1 MNRKIPTLFAALA
14 ALAALAAPLAAAPKA
29 EGGPALVIYAYDSFV
44 SEWGP
49 AGKVI
54 PRFEAASGLKVTVIS
69 AGDAGQVLAR
79 AILEKADPQ
88 ADLIVGIDNNLLAR
102 ALEEKILEPYRSPNL
117 GLVPRELRFDPSQ
130 AVTPMDYGYFAV
142 VYDSQKLSDPPAS
155 LEDLASPRF
164 RGKLILQ
171 DPRTSSPGLG
181 FLLWTI
187 AVYGEQWPRY
197 WQRLRPS
204 ILTVTDGWDAAY
216 GMFTAGEAPLVLSYT
231 TSPAYHLEYEQSERY
246 RAALFPEGHYLQVEG
261 VGLLKG
267 AKHPGPARAFIDFL
281 LTESFQG
288 ELALTNWMY
297 PVNPAVRLPDSFRLA
312 PKPAKSLSL
321 PAARIRDDLEQWLSQ
336 WARLMS
342 R

>member
-1 MNRKIPTLFAALA
+1 MTRKILTLFAVLG
-14 ALAALAAPLAAAPKA
+14 ALAAPLSAAPKA
-29 EGGPALVIYAYDSFV
+29 EKDEADALVIYAYDSFA

-54 PRFEAASGLKVTVIS
+54 PRFEAQAGVKVTVIS
-69 AGDAGQVLAR
+69 AGDAGQVLSR
-79 AILEKADPQ
+79 AILEKADPR
-88 ADLIVGIDNNLLAR
+88 ADLIVGIDNNLLQR
-102 ALEEKILEPYRSPNL
+102 ALEEKVLEPYRSPNL
-117 GLVPRELRFDPSQ
+117 RLAPGELQFDPSHS
-130 AVTPMDYGYFAV
+130 VTPMDYGYFAV
-142 VYDSQKLSDPPAS
+142 VYDSQKLPDPPAS
-155 LEDLASPRF
+155 LEDLASRRF

-187 AVYGEQWPRY
+187 AVYGGQWQEY
-197 WQRLRPS
+197 WRRLQPS
-204 ILTVTDGWDAAY
+204 ILTVADGWDAAY
-216 GMFTAGEAPLVLSYT
+216 GMFISGEAPLVLSYT
-231 TSPAYHLEYEQSERY
+231 TSPAYHLENEKTERY
-246 RAALFPEGHYLQVEG
+246 RSALFPEGHYLQVEG

-267 AKHPGPARAFIDFL
+267 AKHPALARAFIDFL
-281 LTESFQG
+281 LTDAFQS

-312 PKPAKSLSL
+312 PRPAKSLSL
-321 PAARIRDDLEQWLSQ
+321 PAAQIRDNLDDWLSQ

>member
-1 MNRKIPTLFAALA
+1 MIQKIFALLA
-14 ALAALAAPLAAAPKA
+14 FAGVLAAPLAA
-29 EGGPALVIYAYDSFV
+29 EQTLVIYAYDSFV

-54 PRFEAASGLKVTVIS
+54 PPFEARTGAKVKLIS

-88 ADLIVGIDNNLLAR
+88 ADLIIGVDNSLLAR
-102 ALEEKILEPYRSPNL
+102 AQEQKVLEPYRSPNL
-117 GLVPRELRFDPSQ
+117 KLVPRELQFDPSHS
-130 AVTPMDYGYFAV
+130 VTPMDYGYFAI
-142 VYDSQKLSDPPAS
+142 VYDSQKLSDPPTS

-164 RGKLILQ
+164 RGKLLLE

-187 AVYGEQWPRY
+187 AVYGDGWQAY
-197 WQRLRPS
+197 WKRLEAN
-204 ILTVTDGWDAAY
+204 ILTITDGWDAAY
-216 GMFTAGEAPLVLSYT
+216 GMFTSGEAPLVLSYT
-231 TSPAYHLEYEQSERY
+231 TSPAYHLENEHTERY

-267 AKHPGPARAFIDFL
+267 AKHPALARAFIDYL
-281 LTESFQG
+281 LTETFQR
-288 ELALTNWMY
+288 ELPLTNWMY
-297 PVNPAVRLPDSFRLA
+297 PVNPGVRLPDSYRLA

-321 PAARIRDDLEQWLSQ
+321 PAAQIRAHQAQWLEQ

>member
-1 MNRKIPTLFAALA
+1 MTRQFLSLLA
-14 ALAALAAPLAAAPKA
+14 VLVAVATPLAAAPRPEEDKA
-29 EGGPALVIYAYDSFV
+29 EALVIYAYDSFV

-54 PRFEAASGLKVTVIS
+54 PRFEAQAGVKVTMIS

-79 AILEKADPQ
+79 AIMEKAAPQ
-88 ADLIVGIDNNLLAR
+88 ADLIIGIDNNLLAR
-102 ALEEKILEPYRSPNL
+102 ALEEKLLEPYRSPNL
-117 GLVPRELRFDPSQ
+117 RLAPRELQFDPSH

-142 VYDSQKLSDPPAS
+142 VYDSQKLAAPPAG

-164 RGKLILQ
+164 RGKLLLQ

-187 AVYGEQWPRY
+187 AVYGSRWQEY
-197 WQRLRPS
+197 WRRLAPS

-216 GMFTAGEAPLVLSYT
+216 GMFTSGEAPLVLSYT
-231 TSPAYHLEYEQSERY
+231 TSPAYHLEYEQTERY

-261 VGLLKG
+261 IALLKG
-267 AKHPGPARAFIDFL
+267 AKHPAQARAFIDFL
-281 LTESFQG
+281 LTEAFQK
-288 ELALTNWMY
+288 ELPLTNWMY
-297 PVNPAVRLPDSFRLA
+297 PVNPAVRLPDSYRLA
-312 PKPAKSLSL
+312 PRPDKSLSL
-321 PAARIRDDLEQWLSQ
+321 PAAQIRDRLDGWLSE

>member
-1 MNRKIPTLFAALA
+1 MTRKILALFAALG
-14 ALAALAAPLAAAPKA
+14 ALAAPLSAAPKA
-29 EGGPALVIYAYDSFV
+29 EKEQALVIYAYDSFV

-54 PRFEAASGLKVTVIS
+54 PRFEAQAGVKVTVIS
-69 AGDAGQVLAR
+69 AGDAGQVLSR
-79 AILEKADPQ
+79 AILEKADPR
-88 ADLIVGIDNNLLAR
+88 ADLIIGIDNSLLAR
-102 ALEEKILEPYRSPNL
+102 AQEEKVLEPYRSPNL
-117 GLVPRELRFDPSQ
+117 GLVPRELQFDPSHS
-130 AVTPMDYGYFAV
+130 VTPMDYGYFAV
-142 VYDSQKLSDPPAS
+142 VYDSQKLPDPPAS

-187 AVYGEQWPRY
+187 AVYGEQWQEY
-197 WQRLRPS
+197 WRRLQPS

-216 GMFTAGEAPLVLSYT
+216 GMFTSGEAPLVLSYT
-231 TSPAYHLEYEQSERY
+231 TSPAYHLENEKTERY
-246 RAALFPEGHYLQVEG
+246 RAAVFPEGHYLQVEG

-267 AKHPGPARAFIDFL
+267 AKHPALARAFIDFL
-281 LTESFQG
+281 LTESFQS

-312 PKPAKSLSL
+312 PRPAKSLSL
-321 PAARIRDDLEQWLSQ
+321 PAARIRGNLEQWLSQ

>member
-1 MNRKIPTLFAALA
+1 MIRIKFAFLALVAALA
-14 ALAALAAPLAAAPKA
+14 VPLAAAP
-29 EGGPALVIYAYDSFV
+29 GPEKEQALVIYAYDSFV

-54 PRFEAASGLKVTVIS
+54 PRFEAQAAVKVTVIS

-79 AILEKADPQ
+79 AILEKDDPQ
-88 ADLIVGIDNNLLAR
+88 ADLIIGIDNNLLAR
-102 ALEEKILEPYRSPNL
+102 ALEEKVLQPYRSPNL
-117 GLVPRELRFDPSQ
+117 GLVPRELQFDPSHS
-130 AVTPMDYGYFAV
+130 VTPMDYGYFAV
-142 VYDSQKLSDPPAS
+142 VYDSQKLPDPPAS

-187 AVYGEQWPRY
+187 AVYGEQWQEY
-197 WQRLRPS
+197 WRRLAPN

-216 GMFTAGEAPLVLSYT
+216 GMFTSGEAPLVLSYT
-231 TSPAYHLEYEQSERY
+231 TSPAYHLEYEQTERY
-246 RAALFPEGHYLQVEG
+246 LAALFPEGHYLQVEG

-267 AKHPGPARAFIDFL
+267 AKHPALARAFIDFL
-281 LTESFQG
+281 LTEAFQS

-312 PKPAKSLSL
+312 PRPAKSLSL
-321 PAARIRDDLEQWLSQ
+321 PAAQIRGSLEQWLSE
-336 WARLMS
+336 WTRLMS

>member
-1 MNRKIPTLFAALA
+1 MTRQIVALL
-14 ALAALAAPLAAAPKA
+14 ALWAGLAAPLAAAPKA
-29 EGGPALVIYAYDSFV
+29 EKEQGLVIYAYDSFV

-54 PRFEAASGLKVTVIS
+54 PGFEAQAGVKVTVIS
-69 AGDAGQVLAR
+69 CGDAGQVLSR
-79 AILEKADPQ
+79 AILEKDNPQ
-88 ADLIVGIDNNLLAR
+88 ADLILGIDNNLLAR
-102 ALEEKILEPYRSPNL
+102 ALEEKILEPYLSPNL
-117 GLVPRELRFDPSQ
+117 ALVPRELQFDPSH
-130 AVTPMDYGYFAV
+130 AVTPFDYGYFAV
-142 VYDSQKLSDPPAS
+142 VYDSDRLAQPPLS
-155 LEDLASPRF
+155 LEDLAAPRF

-187 AVYGEQWPRY
+187 AVYGEGWPQY
-197 WQRLRPS
+197 WRRLAPS
-204 ILTVTDGWDAAY
+204 ILTITDGWDSAY
-216 GMFTAGEAPLVLSYT
+216 GMFTSGEAPLVLSYT
-231 TSPAYHLEYEQSERY
+231 TSPAYHLENEKTERY

-281 LTESFQG
+281 LTEAFQA

-297 PVNPAVRLPDSFRLA
+297 PVNPAVGLPDSFRLA

-321 PAARIRDDLEQWLSQ
+321 PASRIRDNLEQWLSQ

>member
-1 MNRKIPTLFAALA
+1 MIQKIIAL
-14 ALAALAAPLAAAPKA
+14 LGFGCALAAPLAAAPGSDK
-29 EGGPALVIYAYDSFV
+29 EQSLVIYAYDSFV

-54 PRFEAASGLKVTVIS
+54 PRFEAQTGAKVTVIS

-88 ADLIVGIDNNLLAR
+88 ADLIIGVDNSLLAR
-102 ALEEKILEPYRSPNL
+102 AQEQKVLEPYGSPNL
-117 GLVPRELRFDPSQ
+117 GLVPRELQFDPSHS
-130 AVTPMDYGYFAV
+130 VTPMDYGYFAI
-142 VYDSQKLSDPPAS
+142 VYDSQKLPDPPSS
-155 LEDLASPRF
+155 LQDLASPRF
-164 RGKLILQ
+164 RGKLLLE

-187 AVYGEQWPRY
+187 AVYGDGWPDY
-197 WQRLRPS
+197 WRRLQPN

-216 GMFTAGEAPLVLSYT
+216 GMFTSGEAPLVLSYT
-231 TSPAYHLEYEQSERY
+231 TSPAYHLENEKTERY
-246 RAALFPEGHYLQVEG
+246 RAAMFPEGHYLQVEG

-267 AKHPGPARAFIDFL
+267 AKHPVLARRFIDYM
-281 LTESFQG
+281 LTEAFQG

-297 PVNPAVRLPDSFRLA
+297 PVNPEVRLPDSYRLA
-312 PKPAKSLSL
+312 PMPAKSLSL
-321 PAARIRDDLEQWLSQ
+321 PAAQIREHQAEWLGQ